1 MALGYTGIIRQ
12 ATVGLDDIE
21 VLFSFSPDRIT
32 KPTDFS
38 LLNTTDVLER
48 RFITNAPN
56 QALPGMYV
64 LKLPTSTFLDI
75 GFYTILIRPKQI
87 LTSIVDC
94 GVLSQIP
101 DQKGIILDTNQSG
114 LAALSQRFVPGGL
127 CGFRIEYFDGSGS
140 LIDNFFTTISYS
152 NLCEAITQASNSPTQ
167 KSVLYNFNDTGS
179 LLFLSVTPS
188 TSPSLKPTALPYIG
202 SAGQNIVITNTFFD
216 PQIIEIELTE
226 YDLKKVAL
234 LVNGERTLNI
244 GTGIENIY
252 DEDKNII
259 AQSTLF
265 DIQDEFNN
273 PLYKVKENNIT
284 INTTET
290 WDTINQN
297 VQ

>member
-12 ATVGLDDIE
+12 ATVALEDIE

-38 LLNTTDVLER
+38 LLTTTDVLER
-48 RFITNAPN
+48 RFITNGSN

-64 LKLPTSTFLDI
+64 LKLPTNIFLDI

-87 LTSIVDC
+87 LTTIVDC

-127 CGFRIEYFDGSGS
+127 AGFRIEYFNANGTV
-140 LIDNFFTTISYS
+140 IDNFFTTISYS
-152 NLCEAITQASNSPTQ
+152 NLCEAVTQSTNSPTQ
-167 KSVLYNFNDTGS
+167 KSVLYSFNDSGS

-188 TSPSLKPTALPYIG
+188 SSPSVKPNALPYIG
-202 SAGQNIVITNTFFD
+202 SAGQNIVISNTFFD
-216 PQIIEIELTE
+216 PQIIEVELTE

-234 LVNGERTLNI
+234 LVNGERTLNVE
-244 GTGIENIY
+244 TGIENIY
-252 DEDKNII
+252 DDTRNIL

-265 DIQDEFNN
+265 DVKDEFNN
-273 PLYKVKENNIT
+273 PLYKIKENNTT
-284 INTTET
+284 IDTNET
-290 WDTINQN
+290 WDTINAN